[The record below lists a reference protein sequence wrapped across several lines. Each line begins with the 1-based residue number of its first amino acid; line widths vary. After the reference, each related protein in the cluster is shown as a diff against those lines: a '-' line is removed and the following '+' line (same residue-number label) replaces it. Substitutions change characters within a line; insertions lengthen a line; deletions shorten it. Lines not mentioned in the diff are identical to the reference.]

1 MIFSSRKRVGFEV
14 VFVGFLMK
22 NGVEVVDRSH
32 LEEMNGVT
40 LVLPLTLVA
49 LRWF

>member
-1 MIFSSRKRVGFEV
+1 MGFEV
-14 VFVGFLMK
+14 VFEDFLMK

-32 LEEMNGVT
+32 LEMNGVT
-40 LVLPLTLVA
+40 LVLPLTLVT